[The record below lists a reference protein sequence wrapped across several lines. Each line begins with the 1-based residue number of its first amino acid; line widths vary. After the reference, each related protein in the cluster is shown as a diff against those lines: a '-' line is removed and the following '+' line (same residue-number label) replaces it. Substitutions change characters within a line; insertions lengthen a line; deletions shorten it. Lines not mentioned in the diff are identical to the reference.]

1 MKQGFQLKFS
11 QNLSLTPQLQQAIR
25 LLQLSTLELNQE
37 IEMLMQ
43 ANPLLERGDASEDE
57 YGNATDNSADEITL
71 NTSSEGSQA
80 NNAESTQDYD
90 QEGVQHNASNEEAY
104 DAEFSEHSTEAS
116 QGDLNQ
122 SDLSH
127 GDESSNELNYTE
139 VSKSEV
145 SQNESNSAESMA
157 TESNQKDEAAEFQVE
172 FNDEFDEFSN
182 GSRWD
187 ENSTPSDDDSDFR
200 QQETLQISLR
210 EHLLSQLKL
219 MPLSARDQSLALLL
233 VDSINDDGYLVESLE
248 DIIQE
253 MPLEHEIDLLEIQT
267 ALHLIQH
274 LDPIGVGA
282 RSLSECLL
290 LQLEVLPKTTPHL
303 TLAKRMAQHHLP
315 ALGARDF
322 VKLRKELACDEVTLK
337 NVQQII
343 TSLNPRP
350 GSAFSIIGSEH
361 FIQHEVIVKKVKGI
375 WLASLNDVVIPK
387 LKINQLYA
395 SILKRNR
402 DSSSQYLQSQMQ
414 EAKWMIKNIQQR
426 FSTILRVSQAITDRQ
441 RNFFEYGEVA
451 MRPLVLR
458 EIADELD
465 LHESTISRVTTNK
478 YMLTPRGIFELKY
491 FFGSSVATDTGGT
504 CSATAIR
511 ALIKQLVEQENPK
524 KPYSDNQITELLS
537 KQGIVVAR
545 RTIAKYRESLNI
557 APASLRKSL

>member
-1 MKQGFQLKFS
+1 MKQGLQLRFS

-37 IEMLMQ
+37 IELLMQ
-43 ANPLLERGDASEDE
+43 TNPLLERGDASEDE
-57 YGNATDNSADEITL
+57 YGNAADNSTDEVTL
-71 NTSSEGSQA
+71 NTSSESAHETNAETTQEHDQDYGQDNSQ
-80 NNAESTQDYD
+80 NNTSNEEVFGAELSERNIESTQ
-90 QEGVQHNASNEEAY
+90 S
-104 DAEFSEHSTEAS
+104 EAS
-116 QGDLNQ
+116 QNEPKPL
-122 SDLSH
+122 
-127 GDESSNELNYTE
+127 EST
-139 VSKSEV
+139 SKDA
-145 SQNESNSAESMA
+145 NS
-157 TESNQKDEAAEFQVE
+157 KDEPADFQAE

-187 ENSTPSDDDSDFR
+187 ENSTPSDDDSDFK
-200 QQETLQISLR
+200 QQETLQVSLR

-219 MPLSARDQSLALLL
+219 MPLSERDQSLTLLL
-233 VDSINDDGYLVESLE
+233 VDSINEDGYLVESLE
-248 DIIQE
+248 DIIEE
-253 MPLEHEIDLLEIQT
+253 MPLELEIELLEIQT
-267 ALHLIQH
+267 ALRHIQH
-274 LDPIGVGA
+274 LDPIGVGS
-282 RSLSECLL
+282 RNLSECLL
-290 LQLEVLPKTTPHL
+290 LQLEVLPETTPHL
-303 TLAKRMAQHHLP
+303 ALAKLMAKHYLP

-322 VKLRKELACDEVTLK
+322 VKLRKELGCDEATLK
-337 NVQQII
+337 NVQQLIV
-343 TSLNPRP
+343 SLNPRP

-375 WLASLNDVVIPK
+375 WIASLNDGVIPK

-441 RNFFEYGEVA
+441 RNFLEYGEVA

-458 EIADELD
+458 EIAEELD

-491 FFGSSVATDTGGT
+491 FFGSSVATETGGT

-511 ALIKQLVEQENPK
+511 ALIKQLVDQENPK

>member
-1 MKQGFQLKFS
+1 MKQGLQLKFS
-11 QNLSLTPQLQQAIR
+11 QNLSLTPQLQQAIK

-37 IEMLMQ
+37 IDLLMQ
-43 ANPLLERGDASEDE
+43 TNPLLERGDDGEDE
-57 YGNATDNSADEITL
+57 YGNATDHSEDEVTL
-71 NTSSEGSQA
+71 NTTSNDGNVSEDFKDNQINS
-80 NNAESTQDYD
+80 D
-90 QEGVQHNASNEEAY
+90 ASNTST
-104 DAEFSEHSTEAS
+104 EFSETKVELNQTESAEFEAGTTEFEQSATDFSTEF
-116 QGDLNQ
+116 
-122 SDLSH
+122 SDDY
-127 GDESSNELNYTE
+127 DEY
-139 VSKSEV
+139 
-145 SQNESNSAESMA
+145 
-157 TESNQKDEAAEFQVE
+157 
-172 FNDEFDEFSN
+172 SN
-182 GSRWD
+182 GSLWD
-187 ENSTPSDDDSDFR
+187 ENSTPADDDSDFK

-219 MPLSARDQSLALLL
+219 MQLSERDQTLTLLL
-233 VDSINDDGYLVESLE
+233 VDSINEDGYLEESLE
-248 DIIQE
+248 DIVEQ
-253 MPLEHEIDLLEIQT
+253 MPLELEIEVLELQT
-267 ALHLIQH
+267 ALRHIQH
-274 LDPIGVGA
+274 LDPAGVGA
-282 RSLSECLL
+282 RNLSECLL
-290 LQLEVLPKTTPHL
+290 LQLALLPKHTPF
-303 TLAKRMAQHHLP
+303 LALGQLMATHYLS

-322 VKLRKELACDEVTLK
+322 AKLRKELGCDEATLK
-337 NVQQII
+337 SVQQLI

-361 FIQHEVIVKKVKGI
+361 YIQHEVIIKKVKGI
-375 WLASLNDVVIPK
+375 WIASLNDTVIPK

-441 RNFFEYGEVA
+441 RNFLEYGEVA

-458 EIADELD
+458 EIAEELD
-465 LHESTISRVTTNK
+465 LHESTISRVTNNK

-511 ALIKQLVEQENPK
+511 ALIKKLVDQENPK
-524 KPYSDNQITELLS
+524 KPYSDNQITDLLA

>member
-1 MKQGFQLKFS
+1 MKQGLQLRFS

-37 IEMLMQ
+37 IDVLMQ
-43 ANPLLERGDASEDE
+43 TNPLLERGDADEDE
-57 YGNATDNSADEITL
+57 YGNAVSDNDVATPNDPQDHAPNTEIPEQNFPDHDFELSQSTSTASESSLSESSQQDASNELEL
-71 NTSSEGSQA
+71 NTSA
-80 NNAESTQDYD
+80 TDY
-90 QEGVQHNASNEEAY
+90 
-104 DAEFSEHSTEAS
+104 
-116 QGDLNQ
+116 
-122 SDLSH
+122 
-127 GDESSNELNYTE
+127 
-139 VSKSEV
+139 
-145 SQNESNSAESMA
+145 SA
-157 TESNQKDEAAEFQVE
+157 E

-187 ENSTPSDDDSDFR
+187 ENSTPADDDSDFK

-219 MPLSARDQSLALLL
+219 MPLSERDQSLTLLL
-233 VDSINDDGYLVESLE
+233 VDSINEDGYLEESLE
-248 DIIQE
+248 DIAEQ
-253 MPLEHEIDLLEIQT
+253 MPLELEMDALELQT
-267 ALHLIQH
+267 ALRHIQH
-274 LDPIGVGA
+274 LDPAGVGA
-282 RSLSECLL
+282 RNLSECLL
-290 LQLEVLPKTTPHL
+290 LQLDLLPTNTPHL
-303 TLAKRMAQHHLP
+303 ALAKEVTKHHLP

-322 VKLRKELACDEVTLK
+322 TKLRKELSCDEATLK
-337 NVQQII
+337 QVQLLI

-350 GSAFSIIGSEH
+350 GSAFSLIGSEH
-361 FIQHEVIVKKVKGI
+361 YIQHEIIVKKVKGI
-375 WLASLNDVVIPK
+375 WIASLNDGVIPK

-395 SILKRNR
+395 NILKRNR

-426 FSTILRVSQAITDRQ
+426 FSTILRVSQAIVDRQ
-441 RNFFEYGEVA
+441 RNFLEYGEVA

-458 EIADELD
+458 EIADELE
-465 LHESTISRVTTNK
+465 LHESTISRVTTSK

-491 FFGSSVATDTGGT
+491 FFGSSVSTDSGGT

-511 ALIKQLVEQENPK
+511 ALIKQLVDQENPK
-524 KPYSDNQITELLS
+524 KPYSDNQITELLA